1 MKWLTDE
8 SERKVNRDGQPGAA
22 LARIAARHGVDPE
35 KVLPLV
41 SGVANRVWL
50 LGPELV
56 VRVPRTP
63 AYAADL
69 LKEAAVIPVARG
81 AGVRT
86 PALVTFDDSC
96 TDVDVPYLVLERV
109 PGVDLAESGSV
120 GDGEAEGVFREVG
133 RELARLH
140 RVTPEG
146 GPAGVPVEY
155 DPDAG
160 APHRL
165 VDGLLADGMLD
176 AEAAR
181 WLRGWFDRLAERI
194 PGAASRVLVHGDIAP
209 QNLLVTPGRGPGAPV
224 LSPVLSGIVD
234 WGDAMWADP
243 AVEFAKTPLWGI
255 PAMLDGYREGGA
267 ARSYDVHGSHDS
279 YAWEARV
286 LRYHLTWALSRLKN
300 PAPVVGE
307 RHWTAPPAA
316 RLLGILRFFASSPP
330 APWPAL
336 A

>member
-1 MKWLTDE
+1 M
-8 SERKVNRDGQPGAA
+8 NRDGQPGAA
-22 LARIAARHGVDPE
+22 LVRIAARHGVGVE
-35 KVLPLV
+35 KVLPLA
-41 SGVANRVWL
+41 SGVANRTWL
-50 LGPELV
+50 LGPDLV
-56 VRVPRTP
+56 LRVPRTE
-63 AYAADL
+63 AYVADL
-69 LKEAAVIPVARG
+69 VKEAAVIPVARG

-86 PALVTFDDSC
+86 PALVTFDDSR
-96 TDVDVPYLVLERV
+96 TDADVPYLVLERA
-109 PGVDLAESGSV
+109 PGVDLAGVEGP
-120 GDGEAEGVFREVG
+120 AEGVFREVG

-140 RVTPEG
+140 RVTH
-146 GPAGVPVEY
+146 AGELTAGLTGTLTRELTAVPVEY
-155 DPDAG
+155 DPDVG

-194 PGAASRVLVHGDIAP
+194 PGGASRVLVHGDIAP
-209 QNLLVTPGRGPGAPV
+209 QNLLVTQGPGPSA
-224 LSPVLSGIVD
+224 LSGIVD

-267 ARSYDVHGSHDS
+267 ACSYEAYQAYQAYDSYDFD
-279 YAWEARV
+279 AWEARV
-286 LRYHLTWALSRLKN
+286 LRYHLTWALARLKD

-336 A
+336 G

>member
-1 MKWLTDE
+1 M
-8 SERKVNRDGQPGAA
+8 NRDGQPGAA
-22 LARIAARHGVDPE
+22 LVRIAARHGVGVE

-41 SGVANRVWL
+41 SGVANRTWL
-50 LGPELV
+50 LGPDLV
-56 VRVPRTP
+56 LRVPRTE
-63 AYAADL
+63 AYVADL
-69 LKEAAVIPVARG
+69 VKEAAVIPVARG

-96 TDVDVPYLVLERV
+96 TDADVPYLVLERA
-109 PGVDLAESGSV
+109 PGVDLAEVAGP
-120 GDGEAEGVFREVG
+120 AEGVFREVG

-140 RVTPEG
+140 RVTH
-146 GPAGVPVEY
+146 AGMLTAGLTGRLTETLTRELTAVPVEY
-155 DPDAG
+155 DPDVG

-194 PGAASRVLVHGDIAP
+194 PGTASRVLVHGDIAP
-209 QNLLVTPGRGPGAPV
+209 QNLLVTPGPPT
-224 LSPVLSGIVD
+224 LSAIVD

-243 AVEFAKTPLWGI
+243 AVEFAKTPLRGI

-267 ARSYDVHGSHDS
+267 ADDSSGGSDDS

-286 LRYHLTWALSRLKN
+286 LRYHLTWALARLKD

-316 RLLGILRFFASSPP
+316 RLLGVLRFFASSPP

-336 A
+336 AAG